1 MAGIYV
7 ARNPMR
13 RASDANR
20 GCMRCASLAF
30 ANQWTNGAAGDLRVE
45 DVRAAAALRGVLV
58 HQLAIRNV
66 IGLRDLVRQA
76 AVDQIVIP
84 TAKLFAPGPVLGLR
98 S

>member
-7 ARNPMR
+7 ARNRKR
-13 RASDANR
+13 RSV
-20 GCMRCASLAF
+20 RCASLAF
-30 ANQWTNGAAGDLRVE
+30 ANQWTHGAAGDLRVE

-58 HQLAIRNV
+58 HQLAIRDV
-66 IGLRDLVRQA
+66 IGLRDLVRQS

-84 TAKLFAPGPVLGLR
+84 TPKLFAPGPVLGLR